1 MRLDK
6 RQGNRIVVVF
16 LEHKDKIGWSNDK
29 GGKGEGK
36 NVNWLQEMYE

>member
-1 MRLDK
+1 MRLGNK
-6 RQGNRIVVVF
+6 QGNRIVVVF

-36 NVNWLQEMYE
+36 ERELVAGDV